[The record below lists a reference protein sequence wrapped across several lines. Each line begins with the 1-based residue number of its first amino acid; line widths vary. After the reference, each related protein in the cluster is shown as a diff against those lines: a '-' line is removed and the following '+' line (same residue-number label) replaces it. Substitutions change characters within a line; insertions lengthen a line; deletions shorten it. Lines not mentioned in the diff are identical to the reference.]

1 MADEACE
8 LLGVT
13 PRGLDELVRRGLL
26 YNRVF
31 CGIAGF
37 LVIQVRRLAPPEWLH
52 NRRRR
57 SK

>member
-13 PRGLDELVRRGLL
+13 PRGLDELMRRGLL

-37 LVIQVRRLAPPEWLH
+37 LVIQVRRLAPPGWLH
-52 NRRRR
+52 NRRMRR
-57 SK
+57 K